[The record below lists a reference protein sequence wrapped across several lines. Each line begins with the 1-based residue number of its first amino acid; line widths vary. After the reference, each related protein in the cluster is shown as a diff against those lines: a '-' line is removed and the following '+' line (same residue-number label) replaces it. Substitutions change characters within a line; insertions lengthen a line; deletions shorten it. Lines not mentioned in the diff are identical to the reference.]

1 MTKQAETRE
10 RVLDLIDQLSI
21 GDAIPSERALSTD
34 LKVSCLTVRAALDDL
49 VREATRPR
57 RGAGTS

>member
-34 LKVSCLTVRAALDDL
+34 LKVSA
-49 VREATRPR
+49 
-57 RGAGTS
+57 